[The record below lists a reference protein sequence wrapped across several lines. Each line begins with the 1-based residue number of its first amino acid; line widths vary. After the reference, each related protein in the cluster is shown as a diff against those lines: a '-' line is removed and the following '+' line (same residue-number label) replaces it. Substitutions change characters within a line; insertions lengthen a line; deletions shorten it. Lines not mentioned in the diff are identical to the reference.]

1 MIRPDDFDITIG
13 DTDGTTFVHVIHI
26 PTGSERRRDA
36 IAAGDVG
43 RTRDALIAEL
53 RGLLFSTDDI
63 RRDTGRADGG
73 DFIAVR
79 HLPSGIQRSAMRRDS
94 THELLLDE
102 VLTELW
108 ADRTGESRGG

>member
-1 MIRPDDFDITIG
+1 MIRPDDFNITIG
-13 DTDGTTFVHVIHI
+13 DSDGETFVHVVHI
-26 PTGSERRRDA
+26 PTGNERRRDA
-36 IAAGDVG
+36 VTAGDVG
-43 RTRDALIAEL
+43 RTRDALIVEL

-63 RRDTGRADGG
+63 RCDTGRADGG

-108 ADRTGESRGG
+108 TDRTGGARGG